1 MCGIIGYTGNQQ
13 AMPVLMSG
21 LARLEYR
28 GYDSAGVALL
38 EDGKIQ
44 VYKQAG
50 KLVML
55 QEYLN
60 GRSFS
65 SVVGIGHTR
74 WATHGRPT
82 SLNAHP
88 HSDCGGRFVV
98 VHNGIIENYLALK
111 EWLVS
116 EGHVFSSE
124 TDTEILPH
132 MIEHFYDGDLIFTIS
147 RVMKKIRGSYAMVVL
162 STHEPENLAAARK
175 DSPLVIG
182 LGEEENFYASDIP
195 AFLPY
200 TRNAHYLDD
209 GEISSITPNKVT
221 VFNQAGQNISK
232 PVHAINWE
240 AAQAEKSGYDHFML
254 KEIHEQPT
262 SLKNTLSGRISGD
275 GSRAELKE
283 ISLDAEEIKKIKKIF
298 ITACGTA
305 YHAGLV
311 GKYVIES
318 LARIPVEIDIASE
331 FRYRNLVIDP
341 DSLLVV
347 ISQSGETADT
357 IAALREARRRGV
369 PVIAITNVVD
379 SSVAREADHVLYTW
393 AGPEIAVASTKAY
406 TAQLMGLYLLALHL
420 ANVRKTISEEES
432 RELVGELLKLSEKAS
447 LILDDSERI
456 RNAGVGFT
464 DSGCIFFI
472 GRGLDYAVASEGSLK
487 LKEISYIH
495 AEAYAAGE
503 LKHGTLALIEKDVPV
518 ITVATQPFLFEKTL
532 SNIKEVKAREATVLA
547 LAMEGM
553 REVEKEADQVF
564 YIPQTHPLLT
574 PILSV
579 IPLQLLAYY
588 AAVAR
593 GCDVDQPRN
602 LAKSVT
608 VE

>member
-1 MCGIIGYTGNQQ
+1 
-13 AMPVLMSG
+13 V
-21 LARLEYR
+21 
-28 GYDSAGVALL
+28 D
-38 EDGKIQ
+38 
-44 VYKQAG
+44 
-50 KLVML
+50 L
-55 QEYLN
+55 QEL
-60 GRSFS
+60 
-65 SVVGIGHTR
+65 
-74 WATHGRPT
+74 
-82 SLNAHP
+82 
-88 HSDCGGRFVV
+88 
-98 VHNGIIENYLALK
+98 
-111 EWLVS
+111 
-116 EGHVFSSE
+116 
-124 TDTEILPH
+124 
-132 MIEHFYDGDLIFTIS
+132 
-147 RVMKKIRGSYAMVVL
+147 
-162 STHEPENLAAARK
+162 
-175 DSPLVIG
+175 
-182 LGEEENFYASDIP
+182 
-195 AFLPY
+195 
-200 TRNAHYLDD
+200 
-209 GEISSITPNKVT
+209 
-221 VFNQAGQNISK
+221 
-232 PVHAINWE
+232 
-240 AAQAEKSGYDHFML
+240 
-254 KEIHEQPT
+254 
-262 SLKNTLSGRISGD
+262 
-275 GSRAELKE
+275 
-283 ISLDAEEIKKIKKIF
+283 SLDVDEIKKVKKIF

-331 FRYRNLVIDP
+331 FRYRDLVIDS

-379 SSVAREADHVLYTW
+379 SSVAREAGHVLYTW

-406 TAQLMGLYLLALHL
+406 TAQLMALYLLALHL
-420 ANVRKTISEEES
+420 ANERKTIPEEES

-447 LILDDSERI
+447 LTLDGSERI
-456 RNAGVGFT
+456 RNAGVEFT
-464 DSGCIFFI
+464 DSSCILFI

-547 LAMEGM
+547 LAMEGLC
-553 REVEKEADQVF
+553 EVEKEADQVF
-564 YIPQTHPLLT
+564 YIPRTHPLLT
-574 PILSV
+574 PVLSV

-608 VE
+608 FPFETPAIAKTLSVLIRRSAIIIIFVACHKLLVLLESSSALSSSCINSLKAIHTIKTPPINFNNGILSNNTAPMVSMIRKTIAPALPQKMDSFLCFKERLRQARAISTALSPLRIRLIKIIPNNMVMYSMQPTPFEKTFLHELCTCRAPKATAVKLAPSGYYFTSYWSVY

>member
-50 KLVML
+50 KLAIL

-132 MIEHFYDGDLIFTIS
+132 MIEHFYDGDLTLAIS

-254 KEIHEQPT
+254 KEIHEQP
-262 SLKNTLSGRISGD
+262 
-275 GSRAELKE
+275 
-283 ISLDAEEIKKIKKIF
+283 
-298 ITACGTA
+298 
-305 YHAGLV
+305 
-311 GKYVIES
+311 
-318 LARIPVEIDIASE
+318 
-331 FRYRNLVIDP
+331 
-341 DSLLVV
+341 
-347 ISQSGETADT
+347 
-357 IAALREARRRGV
+357 
-369 PVIAITNVVD
+369 
-379 SSVAREADHVLYTW
+379 
-393 AGPEIAVASTKAY
+393 
-406 TAQLMGLYLLALHL
+406 
-420 ANVRKTISEEES
+420 
-432 RELVGELLKLSEKAS
+432 
-447 LILDDSERI
+447 
-456 RNAGVGFT
+456 
-464 DSGCIFFI
+464 
-472 GRGLDYAVASEGSLK
+472 
-487 LKEISYIH
+487 
-495 AEAYAAGE
+495 
-503 LKHGTLALIEKDVPV
+503 
-518 ITVATQPFLFEKTL
+518 
-532 SNIKEVKAREATVLA
+532 
-547 LAMEGM
+547 
-553 REVEKEADQVF
+553 
-564 YIPQTHPLLT
+564 
-574 PILSV
+574 
-579 IPLQLLAYY
+579 
-588 AAVAR
+588 
-593 GCDVDQPRN
+593 
-602 LAKSVT
+602 
-608 VE
+608 

>member
-1 MCGIIGYTGNQQ
+1 MCGIIGYAGSQQ
-13 AMPVLMSG
+13 ALPILLSG

-38 EDGKIQ
+38 EDGQIRI
-44 VYKQAG
+44 YKQSG
-50 KLVML
+50 KLAVL
-55 QEYLN
+55 QQYLN
-60 GRSFS
+60 GRHCPGAI
-65 SVVGIGHTR
+65 GIGHTR

-82 SLNAHP
+82 DINAHP

-124 TDTEILPH
+124 TDTEVLPH
-132 MIEHFYDGDLIFTIS
+132 MIEHFYAGDLIFTIS
-147 RVMKKIRGSYAMVVL
+147 RAMKKIRGSYAMVVL
-162 STHEPENLAAARK
+162 STHEPENLVAARK
-175 DSPLVIG
+175 DSPLIIG
-182 LGEEENFYASDIP
+182 LGKEENFYASDIP

-200 TRNAHYLDD
+200 TRNAYYLED
-209 GEISSITPNKVT
+209 GEISSITPDKVT
-221 VFNQAGQNISK
+221 VFNQTGQNISK

-240 AAQAEKSGYDHFML
+240 AAQAEKGGYEHFML

-262 SLKNTLSGRISGD
+262 SLKNTLSGRISED
-275 GSRAELKE
+275 GCRVDLQEL
-283 ISLDAEEIKKIKKIF
+283 SLDVDEIKKVKKIF

-331 FRYRNLVIDP
+331 FRYRDLVIDS

-379 SSVAREADHVLYTW
+379 SSVAREAGHVLYTW

-406 TAQLMGLYLLALHL
+406 TAQLMALYLLALHL
-420 ANVRKTISEEES
+420 ANERKTIPEEES

-447 LILDDSERI
+447 LTLDGSERI
-456 RNAGVGFT
+456 RNAGVEFT
-464 DSGCIFFI
+464 DSSCIFFI

-547 LAMEGM
+547 LAMEGLC
-553 REVEKEADQVF
+553 EVEKEADQVF
-564 YIPQTHPLLT
+564 YIPRTHPLLT
-574 PILSV
+574 PVLSV